1 MVKSKKHSLL
11 LRTSNLELRTFQNL
25 HLATGGRECSYLYK
39 KQVDVIFHAKI
50 DIKNASIDCF
60 V

>member
-1 MVKSKKHSLL
+1 MSLK
-11 LRTSNLELRTFQNL
+11 TSNLELRTFQNL

-39 KQVDVIFHAKI
+39 KQVDVNFHAKI
-50 DIKNASIDCF
+50 DTKNASIDCF